1 MMPRFRR
8 FLALAICP
16 ELSEPRQAAASAP
29 DAHPAG
35 RKAGPAVLIELA
47 NALAEHQ
54 GVTHWAISMRLAGR
68 GDLFS
73 KLERGADVRM
83 GTYERLL
90 RKFSACWPEDLAWP
104 EGVPRPDPAEDA
116 A

>member
-1 MMPRFRR
+1 MP
-8 FLALAICP
+8 IVGM
-16 ELSEPRQAAASAP
+16 SSART
-29 DAHPAG
+29 H
-35 RKAGPAVLIELA
+35 LIDLA
-47 NALAEHQ
+47 NALAGHD